1 MKFLPISV
9 TVFYNQ
15 KNIDIEEECSLDP
28 ISEEEKSAE
37 CSLVFTLNPMEACS
51 FWNEKN
57 NNLNL
62 IQNNNSDKNDDN
74 NSGNNNSNSNND
86 ENNNEKYGIIC
97 MLGTG
102 SYSLLQLEIGLK
114 LAKSSTFIL
123 QQFIRRIVSD
133 KLKLNI

>member
-51 FWNEKN
+51 FGNEK

-62 IQNNNSDKNDDN
+62 IQNNNSNKNDDKL
-74 NSGNNNSNSNND
+74 NNNSDSNND

>member
-51 FWNEKN
+51 FGNEK

-62 IQNNNSDKNDDN
+62 IQNDNSNKNDDKLNNNSD
-74 NSGNNNSNSNND
+74 SNND